1 MIINTIILF
10 LRDLLPI
17 FILFGYLHV
26 FIKRQR
32 LAFSYLS
39 PALFLGVISSLLFF
53 TIVPQVSEF
62 FDGTGIERAYV
73 ALLVISY
80 CGLFFINAASSKNL
94 FTSLKSKS
102 LILIAASTFIIFKA
116 SAFLIF
122 FDVYFQQQ
130 GNSINI
136 LIGCIIGLG
145 ICASFTTLF
154 TFILTEL
161 LESNK
166 TIIINICWALFLA
179 GQLSQITIYLSQV
192 DLINIGPA
200 VIDFSAYIKDQ
211 SEYGHV
217 LKALIGFEE
226 SPSKLFIFI
235 YSFAFALPFLAQ
247 MFITILQRR
256 NHHE

>member
-26 FIKRQR
+26 FIKRNEI
-32 LAFSYLS
+32 AFSYLS
-39 PALFLGVISSLLFF
+39 PALTLGVISSLLFF
-53 TIVPQVSEF
+53 GIVPHVSELF
-62 FDGTGIERAYV
+62 EGTGIERTYV
-73 ALLVISY
+73 ALLLITYS
-80 CGLFFINAASSKNL
+80 GLFFINSTTSKSI
-94 FTSLKSKS
+94 FTSVKSKS
-102 LILIAASTFIIFKA
+102 LILVAAGTFIVFKA

-130 GNSINI
+130 GNSTNI

-166 TIIINICWALFLA
+166 TLVVNICWALFLA

-200 VIDFSAYIKDQ
+200 VINFSTYIKDQ

-235 YSFAFALPFLAQ
+235 YSLAFTLPFLAQ
-247 MFITILQRR
+247 LINTFLQRI
-256 NHHE
+256 NHDE

>member
-10 LRDLLPI
+10 LRDLLPL

-26 FIKRQR
+26 FVKQQT
-32 LAFSYLS
+32 LTFSYLS
-39 PALFLGVISSLLFF
+39 PALILGVISSLLFF
-53 TIVPQVSEF
+53 WIVPHISEYYE
-62 FDGTGIERAYV
+62 GTGIERTYV
-73 ALLVISY
+73 ALLLITYSCLFLINSTTSKSVLIS
-80 CGLFFINAASSKNL
+80 GKI
-94 FTSLKSKS
+94 KS
-102 LILIAASTFIIFKA
+102 LILIAASSFIIFKV

-200 VIDFSAYIKDQ
+200 VINFSAYIKDQ